1 MVMLRLP
8 RTHDSWRIQATLAA
22 QLGLKTTCIEK
33 RGALD
38 GTCLNVR
45 CIPSKALLHSSHM
58 YYEAKHAFSHHGVKF
73 SNVEIDLPAMMSQ
86 KDKVVS
92 NLTRGIEGLFKKNK
106 VTYVKRSD
114 VKSLPGITIDE
125 KKLVVVGARY
135 IGLEMGSV
143 WGRLGFEVTVVEFGP
158 DIVPSM
164 DSEICK
170 QFQCPLEKLVLQAPF
185 FRETVRRI
193 SLEASVAKGADQ
205 GSAYFTVKH
214 INPTAPST
222 LGLSSTD
229 SSESESRNHL
239 GWSLLGF
246 PKL

>member
-106 VTYVKRSD
+106 VTYVKRYGKFISLCEGKNIIIATGSD

-170 QFQCPLEKLVLQAPF
+170 QFQCPLEKLVLQAPVLNTL
-185 FRETVRRI
+185 RKRA
-193 SLEASVAKGADQ
+193 SL
-205 GSAYFTVKH
+205 
-214 INPTAPST
+214 
-222 LGLSSTD
+222 
-229 SSESESRNHL
+229 
-239 GWSLLGF
+239 
-246 PKL
+246 